1 MSTLD
6 NMFEEREVVREAAR
20 WWWLFLLAG
29 IAWLVFALVIF
40 RFDITSAASIA
51 ILFGIVAIV
60 AGVDEFMAIG
70 VSTTGWKIV
79 HGILGVIFI
88 LVGIF
93 AFIEP
98 GTTFEALAAVIG
110 FFFLFKGIFDI
121 AVAIATKDE
130 FELWWIQLVVGLI
143 EIGLAFWVSGSFR
156 EKVVLLLVYVGIVA
170 LSKGITNIMLAFK
183 LRSLG
188 RASPRPDRTD
198 REGWAA
204 GPLSRPGFA
213 AGAPG
218 TAGDVPSPCI
228 GSTLMRRAA
237 LVLALG
243 LALFALA
250 AAGCG
255 GEEETSPTPETIE
268 GTLTTE
274 TTDDDRDD
282 GHDRDRDDGRDQ
294 HGDHRRHGDGDRDG
308 DGLDRRW

>member
-29 IAWLVFALVIF
+29 IAWLVFSLVIF

-51 ILFGIVAIV
+51 ILFGVVAII

-121 AVAIATKDE
+121 AVAIATKGE
-130 FELWWIQLVVGLI
+130 FDLWWIQLIVGLI

-188 RASPRPDRTD
+188 KSV
-198 REGWAA
+198 
-204 GPLSRPGFA
+204 
-213 AGAPG
+213 AP
-218 TAGDVPSPCI
+218 A
-228 GSTLMRRAA
+228 
-237 LVLALG
+237 
-243 LALFALA
+243 
-250 AAGCG
+250 
-255 GEEETSPTPETIE
+255 
-268 GTLTTE
+268 
-274 TTDDDRDD
+274 
-282 GHDRDRDDGRDQ
+282 
-294 HGDHRRHGDGDRDG
+294 
-308 DGLDRRW
+308 